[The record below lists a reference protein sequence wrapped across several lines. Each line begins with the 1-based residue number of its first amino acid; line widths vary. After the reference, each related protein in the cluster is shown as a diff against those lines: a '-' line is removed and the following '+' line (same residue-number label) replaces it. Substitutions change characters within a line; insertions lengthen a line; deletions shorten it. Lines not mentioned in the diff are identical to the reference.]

1 MDDELERI
9 KKLTAFMRKA
19 GLLTLKSGNLELCL
33 SPQVFHEEQNTQASG
48 SSPSEDAALKS
59 QFSEEEIL
67 FWSSP
72 GVLPDTESEI
82 N

>member
-1 MDDELERI
+1 MDQELKRI

-19 GLLTLKSGNLELCL
+19 GLLTLKCGDLELCL
-33 SPQVFHEEQNTQASG
+33 SPQLFHEEQAAQ
-48 SSPSEDAALKS
+48 SSESDAAADAALKS